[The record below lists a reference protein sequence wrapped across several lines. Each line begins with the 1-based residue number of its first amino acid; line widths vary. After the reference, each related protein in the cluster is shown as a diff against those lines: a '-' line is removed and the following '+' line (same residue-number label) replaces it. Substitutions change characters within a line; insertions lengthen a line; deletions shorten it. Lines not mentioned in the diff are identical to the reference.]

1 MKKNLLILVVL
12 LFSLNS
18 LYSQETATIA
28 AVVSKAAFLEG
39 KTTGKFKITLP
50 AGSVKE
56 EVEKSASYYVHNF
69 TVNFDNASKVA
80 EVNMVTNDERSR
92 QIIVRFLSACGVQQI
107 NVEGTMVDL
116 YPFYETYL
124 K

>member
-1 MKKNLLILVVL
+1 M
-12 LFSLNS
+12 NS
-18 LYSQETATIA
+18 FYAQETVAS
-28 AVVSKAAFLEG
+28 VVSKAAFLEG

-107 NVEGTMVDL
+107 NVEGTIVDL
-116 YPFYETYL
+116 YPFYESYL